1 MNPNFWQEWPKAFK
15 FHKYVSFIFHTGI
28 NINCKKC
35 KVVAIMVISR
45 LTPIYVLK
53 NYEKRTCPA
62 FDPVTPLTEI
72 DVLNNHRPKIES

>member
-1 MNPNFWQEWPKAFK
+1 
-15 FHKYVSFIFHTGI
+15 
-28 NINCKKC
+28 
-35 KVVAIMVISR
+35 MVISR